1 METKDRTR
9 WEQPPRRPPAK
20 GHRLQPAGEA
30 LIVMLIGLALWAVVV
45 APRLEEAAENA
56 PFGARRTAALVVLR
70 PLAAINRVLGISWIT
85 DQVER
90 ALGDDG
96 GARAAQPPAEPLPT
110 LPPPAGD
117 PDTNVGTSSGRLPP
131 LPPLGEG
138 KLRIV
143 VVGDSLAVGLSQ
155 ALSAS
160 VVPARVR
167 VVNQGRLAS
176 GLARPDAFDWPAEVE
191 RIGRAFRPHV
201 VVVMLGSNDAQ
212 PIGLPRGRVVPLFT
226 RDWVEAYRRQIAR
239 LISAAARN
247 EALVVW
253 AGLPPMRERFRN
265 VWAGRLNEHFELVTS
280 DRPGVELI
288 DTWEAF
294 AGRGD
299 PYRAYLRD
307 ARGRT
312 QLVRAGDGV
321 HLSAIGYRMLATL
334 LLQHM
339 REDWDLDPRTIGEL
353 VAPPA

>member
-9 WEQPPRRPPAK
+9 WEQPPRRPRPN
-20 GHRLQPAGEA
+20 GRRLQPAGEA
-30 LIVMLIGLALWAVVV
+30 LIVMVIGLALWAVVV

-56 PFGARRTAALVVLR
+56 RFGARRTAALVVLR

-90 ALGDDG
+90 TLGIEDG
-96 GARAAQPPAEPLPT
+96 VRAVQPPAEPLPT
-110 LPPPAGD
+110 LPPQGEPV
-117 PDTNVGTSSGRLPP
+117 VGTSSGGLPA
-131 LPPLGEG
+131 LPPLGQG

-143 VVGDSLAVGLSQ
+143 VVGDSLAVGLSR

-191 RIGRAFRPHV
+191 KIGRAFQPHV
-201 VVVMLGSNDAQ
+201 VVVMLGSNDSQ
-212 PIGLPRGRVVPLFT
+212 PIGLPRGVVRLFT
-226 RDWVEAYRRQIAR
+226 REWVEAYRRQIAR

-253 AGLPPMRERFRN
+253 AGLPPMRDGFRN
-265 VWAGRLNEHFELVTS
+265 VWAKRLNEHFELVTS
-280 DRPGVELI
+280 DRPGVEFI

-321 HLSAIGYRMLATL
+321 HLSSIGYRMLATL
-334 LLQHM
+334 VFQQM
-339 REDWDLDPRTIGEL
+339 REDWDLDLRAIREL
-353 VAPPA
+353 VSPPA

>member
-1 METKDRTR
+1 METKDQPR

-20 GHRLQPAGEA
+20 GRRLQPAGEA
-30 LIVMLIGLALWAVVV
+30 LIVMLIGLGLWAVVV
-45 APRLEEAAENA
+45 APRLEDAAENA

-90 ALGDDG
+90 TLGGDG
-96 GARAAQPPAEPLPT
+96 GTRAVQPPAEPLP
-110 LPPPAGD
+110 
-117 PDTNVGTSSGRLPP
+117 P
-131 LPPLGEG
+131 LPPQENTDPDLGTTSGGLPALPALGEG

-143 VVGDSLAVGLSQ
+143 VVGDSLAVGLSR

-176 GLARPDAFDWPAEVE
+176 GLARPDAFNWPAEVE

-201 VVVMLGSNDAQ
+201 VVVMLGSNDSQ
-212 PIGLPRGRVVPLFT
+212 PIGLPRGVVPLFT
-226 RDWVEAYRRQIAR
+226 REWVEAYRRQIAR
-239 LISAAARN
+239 LISAATRN

-253 AGLPPMRERFRN
+253 AGLPPMRDGFRN
-265 VWAGRLNEHFELVTS
+265 VWARRLNGHFDLVTS
-280 DRPGVELI
+280 DRPGVEFI

-321 HLSAIGYRMLATL
+321 HLSSIGYRMLATL
-334 LLQHM
+334 VVQRM
-339 REDWDLDPRTIGEL
+339 RQDWDLDRRAIGEL
-353 VAPPA
+353 VSPPA

>member
-1 METKDRTR
+1 METKERTR
-9 WEQPPRRPPAK
+9 WEQPPRRPRPK
-20 GHRLQPAGEA
+20 GRRIQPAGEA

-70 PLAAINRVLGISWIT
+70 PLAAINRVLGIAGIT
-85 DQVER
+85 DPFEGTLGVE
-90 ALGDDG
+90 D
-96 GARAAQPPAEPLPT
+96 GARAVQPPAEPLPT
-110 LPPPAGD
+110 LPPQGD
-117 PDTNVGTSSGRLPP
+117 PDSDGGTNSGGLPA
-131 LPPLGEG
+131 LPPLGQG

-143 VVGDSLAVGLSQ
+143 VVGDSLAVGLSR

-160 VVPARVR
+160 VVPAKVR

-191 RIGRAFRPHV
+191 KIGRAFRPHV
-201 VVVMLGSNDAQ
+201 VVVMLGSNDSQ
-212 PIGLPRGRVVPLFT
+212 PIALPRGVVPMFT
-226 RDWVEAYRRQIAR
+226 REWVEAYRTQIAR

-253 AGLPPMRERFRN
+253 AGLPPMRDGVRN
-265 VWAGRLNEHFELVTS
+265 AWARRLNEHFELVTA
-280 DRPGVELI
+280 DRGRVEFI

-321 HLSAIGYRMLATL
+321 HLSFIGYRMLATL
-334 LLQHM
+334 VVQRM
-339 REDWDLDPRTIGEL
+339 REDWDLDRRAIGEL
-353 VAPPA
+353 VSPPA

>member
-1 METKDRTR
+1 METKDQTR
-9 WEQPPRRPPAK
+9 WEQPPRRSPAK

-45 APRLEEAAENA
+45 APWLEDAAENA

-70 PLAAINRVLGISWIT
+70 PLAAINRVLGLSWIT

-90 ALGDDG
+90 TLGGDG
-96 GARAAQPPAEPLPT
+96 GAGAVQPPAEPLP
-110 LPPPAGD
+110 
-117 PDTNVGTSSGRLPP
+117 P
-131 LPPLGEG
+131 LPPQENPDLATSGGLPALPALGEG

-160 VVPARVR
+160 VVSAGVR

-176 GLARPDAFDWPAEVE
+176 GLARPDAFNWPAEVE

-201 VVVMLGSNDAQ
+201 VVIMLGSNDSQ
-212 PIGLPRGRVVPLFT
+212 PIGLPRGVVPLYT
-226 RDWVEAYRRQIAR
+226 REWVEAYRRQIAR
-239 LISAAARN
+239 LISAATRN

-253 AGLPPMRERFRN
+253 AGLPPMRDGFQN
-265 VWAGRLNEHFELVTS
+265 MWARRLNGHFELVSS
-280 DRPGVELI
+280 DRRGVEFI

-307 ARGRT
+307 DRGRT
-312 QLVRAGDGV
+312 QLVRASDGV
-321 HLSAIGYRMLATL
+321 HLSSIGYRMLATL
-334 LLQHM
+334 VVQRM
-339 REDWDLDPRTIGEL
+339 RQDWDLDRRAIGEL
-353 VAPPA
+353 ASPPA

>member
-1 METKDRTR
+1 
-9 WEQPPRRPPAK
+9 
-20 GHRLQPAGEA
+20 
-30 LIVMLIGLALWAVVV
+30 MLIGLALYAVVV
-45 APRLEEAAENA
+45 GPRLEEAAENA

-70 PLAAINRVLGISWIT
+70 PLAAISRVLGISWVT

-90 ALGDDG
+90 TLGVEDG
-96 GARAAQPPAEPLPT
+96 DRAVQPPAEPLPT
-110 LPPPAGD
+110 LPRQGD
-117 PDTNVGTSSGRLPP
+117 PNPGVGTNSGRLPA
-131 LPPLGEG
+131 LPPLGQG

-143 VVGDSLAVGLSQ
+143 VVGDSLAVGLSR

-160 VVPARVR
+160 VAPARVR

-191 RIGRAFRPHV
+191 KIGRAFRPHV
-201 VVVMLGSNDAQ
+201 VVVMLGSNDSQ
-212 PIGLPRGRVVPLFT
+212 PIGLPRGVVPMFT
-226 RDWVEAYRRQIAR
+226 REWVEEYRRQIAR

-253 AGLPPMRERFRN
+253 AGLPPMRDGSRN
-265 VWAGRLNEHFELVTS
+265 GWARRLNEHFELVTA
-280 DRPGVELI
+280 DRRGVEFI

-307 ARGRT
+307 GRGRT

-321 HLSAIGYRMLATL
+321 HLSSIGYRMLATL
-334 LLQHM
+334 VVQQM
-339 REDWDLDPRTIGEL
+339 REDWDLDRRAIGEL
-353 VAPPA
+353 VSPPA

>member
-1 METKDRTR
+1 
-9 WEQPPRRPPAK
+9 
-20 GHRLQPAGEA
+20 
-30 LIVMLIGLALWAVVV
+30 MLIGLALWAVVV

-56 PFGARRTAALVVLR
+56 PFGARRTAALLVLR
-70 PLAAINRVLGISWIT
+70 PLAAINGVLGISWVT

-90 ALGDDG
+90 TLGVED
-96 GARAAQPPAEPLPT
+96 GARAVQPPAEPLPT
-110 LPPPAGD
+110 LPPQGD
-117 PDTNVGTSSGRLPP
+117 PDPDVGTNSGGLPA

-143 VVGDSLAVGLSQ
+143 VVGDSLAVGLSR

-176 GLARPDAFDWPAEVE
+176 GLARPDAFNWPTEVE

-201 VVVMLGSNDAQ
+201 VVVMLGSNDSQ

-226 RDWVEAYRRQIAR
+226 REWVEAYRRQIAR

-253 AGLPPMRERFRN
+253 AGLPPMRDGFRN
-265 VWAGRLNEHFELVTS
+265 VWAKRLNEHFELVTA

-294 AGRGD
+294 AGRGG

-312 QLVRAGDGV
+312 HLVRAGDGV

-334 LLQHM
+334 VVQQM
-339 REDWDLDPRTIGEL
+339 REDWDLDRRAIGEL
-353 VAPPA
+353 ASPPA